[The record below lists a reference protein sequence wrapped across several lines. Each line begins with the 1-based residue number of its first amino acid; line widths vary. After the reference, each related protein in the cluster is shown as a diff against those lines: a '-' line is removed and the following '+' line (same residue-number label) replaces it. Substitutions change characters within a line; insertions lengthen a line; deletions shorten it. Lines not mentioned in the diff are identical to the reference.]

1 MMTLEADILKR
12 IKPSPAQDRKVDET
26 VEELSE
32 RVVSE
37 ARKLNAHIE
46 PMLVGS
52 VAKGT
57 HLKDPDIDLFML
69 FPESTPL
76 EDLKTHGLAIG
87 QKVVPGKE
95 HYAQH
100 PYVRGVFK
108 GFKVD
113 LVPAFRIRDTRSKMS
128 AVDRTPFHTDFV
140 KKNLKKGMADEVRLL
155 KRFMKGVECY
165 GAEAKIQGFSGY
177 LCELLVMRFGTFEA
191 VLEAARDWTVGQAL
205 ELPGYPGKE
214 FPEPLTFI
222 DPVDATRNVA
232 SAVSHETLLRFILAG
247 REYLARPDS
256 KFFFPAD
263 RGAWGAA
270 ELKKVAGDRLGNIVS
285 ISFQKMD
292 LIDDVVYPQLRKS
305 LTSVTSL
312 LEREEFEIEKT
323 SIQVD
328 DLTHLVVEVN
338 SMTLPKSKKHR
349 GPPANSENVNEF
361 LAKWNSAGKSA
372 PYVED
377 GRWYVMIERKYE
389 RADELVRAKLDD
401 IPLGK
406 DVKKVGKFNVLS
418 GSEVLAKEHLAALT
432 KHFDERMPWQR

>member
-1 MMTLEADILKR
+1 
-12 IKPSPAQDRKVDET
+12 
-26 VEELSE
+26 
-32 RVVSE
+32 
-37 ARKLNAHIE
+37 
-46 PMLVGS
+46 
-52 VAKGT
+52 
-57 HLKDPDIDLFML
+57 
-69 FPESTPL
+69 
-76 EDLKTHGLAIG
+76 
-87 QKVVPGKE
+87 
-95 HYAQH
+95 
-100 PYVRGVFK
+100 
-108 GFKVD
+108 
-113 LVPAFRIRDTRSKMS
+113 
-128 AVDRTPFHTDFV
+128 
-140 KKNLKKGMADEVRLL
+140 
-155 KRFMKGVECY
+155 
-165 GAEAKIQGFSGY
+165 
-177 LCELLVMRFGTFEA
+177 
-191 VLEAARDWTVGQAL
+191 
-205 ELPGYPGKE
+205 
-214 FPEPLTFI
+214 
-222 DPVDATRNVA
+222 
-232 SAVSHETLLRFILAG
+232 
-247 REYLARPDS
+247 
-256 KFFFPAD
+256 
-263 RGAWGAA
+263 
-270 ELKKVAGDRLGNIVS
+270 
-285 ISFQKMD
+285 MD

>member
-1 MMTLEADILKR
+1 MTLEADILKQ
-12 IKPSPAQDRKVDET
+12 IKPTPSQDRKVDE
-26 VEELSE
+26 VVDELSE
-32 RVVSE
+32 KVVSE
-37 ARKLNAHIE
+37 ARKLKVHIE

-76 EDLKTHGLAIG
+76 EDLKARGLAIG

-108 GFKVD
+108 GFQVD

-140 KKNLKKGMADEVRLL
+140 KKNLRKGMTDEVRIL

-165 GAEAKIQGFSGY
+165 GAEAKVQGFSGY
-177 LCELLVMRFGTFEA
+177 LCELLVMRFGSFKA
-191 VLEAARDWTVGQAL
+191 VLEAAKDWTVGQAL
-205 ELPGYPGKE
+205 ELPGHPGKE

-232 SAVSHETLLRFILAG
+232 SAVSHETLLRFILAS
-247 REYLARPDS
+247 REYLAEPDRR
-256 KFFFPAD
+256 FFFPED
-263 RGAWGAA
+263 RGTWTAT
-270 ELKKVAGDRLGNIVS
+270 ELRKVAGARLENIVS

-305 LTSVTSL
+305 LASVTAL
-312 LEREEFEIEKT
+312 LDREEFEIEKT
-323 SIQVD
+323 SIHVD
-328 DLTHLVVEVN
+328 ELTHLVIELGAM
-338 SMTLPKSKKHR
+338 SLPKSKKHR
-349 GPPANSENVNEF
+349 GPPVNSENVNEF
-361 LAKWNSAGKSA
+361 LTKWNSIGKSA
-372 PYVED
+372 PYIED
-377 GRWYVMIERKYE
+377 GRWYVMIERKHE
-389 RADELVRAKLDD
+389 RADELVKAKLDD

-406 DVKKVGKFNVLS
+406 DVKKLGKFRILS
-418 GSEVLAKEHLAALT
+418 GSEVLAKEHLEALT